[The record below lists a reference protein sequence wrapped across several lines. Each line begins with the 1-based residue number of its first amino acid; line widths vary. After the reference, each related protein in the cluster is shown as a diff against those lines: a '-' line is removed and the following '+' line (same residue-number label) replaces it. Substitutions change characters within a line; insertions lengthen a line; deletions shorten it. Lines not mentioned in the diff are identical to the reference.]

1 MENINND
8 LNAEQNAISTTM
20 LNQNVTVLSNAAE
33 LAIAVIAS
41 VDSDLVQNRLNNQE
55 LTLALIRDTV
65 FSRLQANLGIRS

>member
-41 VDSDLVQNRLNNQE
+41 VDSDLDQNRLNNQE
-55 LTLALIRDTV
+55 LTLAVIRDTV